1 MRKNL
6 IALLLILVALLGC
19 LGELYGWLLPTIS
32 WPFTVSRELPFLS
45 APSHQAPWLAIDGR
59 FHWFGWAC
67 MGGLIL
73 VGVYLLLRRGDSM
86 RLPPVFIKRWQRFR
100 SIRRGYWSLL
110 ALVFLLLVA
119 AADQCVA
126 GKRALAVESADGRWY
141 FPAFSRSVLP
151 GSTFGL
157 SGNEALAE
165 ADYRKLKENAGKPG
179 FPRLVIMPPIPYDP
193 VMDAVPF
200 PTEPL
205 PVKDGKVYTA
215 DGRRLYDGQASRLYP
230 DGGIHLRMRY
240 RRGVP
245 DGHAQGWD
253 AQRHEVYSALYREGE
268 LQYERY
274 RGEGEVGSFLALT
287 PLDNIRCVYY
297 HPAPPLAGGHLL
309 GTNSQGADIAAYLF
323 GGLQVNIKAAL
334 FYLPAIYSIG
344 LTLGM
349 LMGYFGGKFDL
360 LTQRLI
366 EIFSQ
371 LPFLFVVMVLSDF
384 VPLEWRGMFLIMGLL
399 SLFGWMQ
406 MTYLIR
412 TATMKEKTRD
422 FVAAARVMGAG
433 PIHILATHIL
443 PNLAGIVVT
452 LVPFSIAAV
461 VLSLASLDYMGFGLP
476 ETYASWGRL
485 LNDGLSKLS
494 SPWVVSAA
502 FLSLVVTL
510 MLVTFIGE
518 AVREAVDPRRHTYYE

>member
-1 MRKNL
+1 M
-6 IALLLILVALLGC
+6 AGLLA
-19 LGELYGWLLPTIS
+19 
-32 WPFTVSRELPFLS
+32 
-45 APSHQAPWLAIDGR
+45 
-59 FHWFGWAC
+59 FG
-67 MGGLIL
+67 L
-73 VGVYLLLRRGDSM
+73 YLLLRRGESL
-86 RLPPVFIKRWQRFR
+86 RLPPAFVKRWKRFR
-100 SIRRGYWSLL
+100 SIRRGYYSLL
-110 ALVFLLLVA
+110 ALGVLLMAA
-119 AADQCVA
+119 AADQCLV
-126 GKRALAVESADGRWY
+126 GKRALLVVTDDGHWC

-151 GSTFGL
+151 GSHFGL
-157 SGNEALAE
+157 TGNEALAE
-165 ADYRKLKENAGKPG
+165 TDYRLLKGNEGKDG
-179 FPRLVIMPPIPYDP
+179 GPRLVVMPLIPYDP

-205 PVKDGKVYTA
+205 PVKGGKVYA
-215 DGRRLYDGQASRLYP
+215 PGGKALYDGQACRLYP
-230 DGGIHLRMRY
+230 DGEAHLRLRY
-240 RRGVP
+240 RKGVP
-245 DGHAQGWD
+245 DGHVQGWD
-253 AQRHEVYSALYREGE
+253 AGRREVYSALYRGGE

-274 RGEGEVGSFLALT
+274 RGEGEAAAFLAQT
-287 PLDNIRCVYY
+287 PPDKISRIYY

-349 LMGYFGGKFDL
+349 LMGYFAGKFDL
-360 LTQRLI
+360 VTQRII
-366 EIFSQ
+366 EVFSQ

-384 VPLEWRGMFLIMGLL
+384 VPLELRGMFLIMGLL

-422 FVAAARVMGAG
+422 YVAAARVMGAG
-433 PIHILATHIL
+433 PFHILSSHIL
-443 PNLAGIVVT
+443 PNLTGIIIT
-452 LVPFSIAAV
+452 LVPFSVAAV

-502 FLSLVVTL
+502 FFSLVATL

>member
-205 PVKDGKVYTA
+205 PVKEDRK
-215 DGRRLYDGQASRLYP
+215 S
-230 DGGIHLRMRY
+230 
-240 RRGVP
+240 
-245 DGHAQGWD
+245 
-253 AQRHEVYSALYREGE
+253 
-268 LQYERY
+268 
-274 RGEGEVGSFLALT
+274 
-287 PLDNIRCVYY
+287 
-297 HPAPPLAGGHLL
+297 
-309 GTNSQGADIAAYLF
+309 
-323 GGLQVNIKAAL
+323 
-334 FYLPAIYSIG
+334 
-344 LTLGM
+344 
-349 LMGYFGGKFDL
+349 
-360 LTQRLI
+360 
-366 EIFSQ
+366 
-371 LPFLFVVMVLSDF
+371 VV
-384 VPLEWRGMFLIMGLL
+384 
-399 SLFGWMQ
+399 
-406 MTYLIR
+406 
-412 TATMKEKTRD
+412 
-422 FVAAARVMGAG
+422 
-433 PIHILATHIL
+433 
-443 PNLAGIVVT
+443 
-452 LVPFSIAAV
+452 
-461 VLSLASLDYMGFGLP
+461 
-476 ETYASWGRL
+476 
-485 LNDGLSKLS
+485 
-494 SPWVVSAA
+494 
-502 FLSLVVTL
+502 
-510 MLVTFIGE
+510 
-518 AVREAVDPRRHTYYE
+518 